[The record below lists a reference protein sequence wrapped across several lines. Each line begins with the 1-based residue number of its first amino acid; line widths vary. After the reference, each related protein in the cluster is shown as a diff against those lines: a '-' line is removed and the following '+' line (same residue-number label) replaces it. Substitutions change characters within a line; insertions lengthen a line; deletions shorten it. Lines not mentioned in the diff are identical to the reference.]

1 MKKDLVSADRAKA
14 AAAAPSAPDL
24 AAEFLDRRTPL
35 ARVRNLLHRYP
46 ALSPGIVLVVAVV
59 VFGIISPRFFFVNNL
74 SLITQQVAVVG
85 TLAIGQT
92 LIILTAGI
100 DLSVGAIMVLASM
113 VVAQTAS
120 HNHVPAVLSLLLGL
134 LVGLGAGAVNG
145 LLVTR
150 LKLPPFIVTLGT
162 LNIFI
167 ALTLLYSNSAS
178 VIGQDIP
185 ALITA
190 TGATF
195 PVFGVGVTYGVVLM
209 LVLYVIMAF
218 VLGRTAWGKHVYAV
232 GDDKE
237 AARLTGISVNR
248 VLVFGIRLVLAGTV
262 VLMEGRH
269 APDIGL
275 YIPVRVGVWGALRRS
290 WQLVKGKFWR
300 VFGILL
306 FGGLVVQIIGYAL
319 QFGITALVLTL
330 GSWADSSGATVVAV
344 VVSVAVGILTL
355 MTLIASLAFMS
366 AVQALIYL
374 DLRVRR
380 EGLDLWM
387 RPALRVEETA

>member
-1 MKKDLVSADRAKA
+1 MHLHDDVATEPLRPWLPADLLDNAARTISDNKTIMLGLPVLAGIALVAVQAVLTEVAVPGGLPGFFGSDDPFGQAGAALLLTYGVQVVLFSVVSSMLSGIIA
-14 AAAAPSAPDL
+14 L
-24 AAEFLDRRTPL
+24 AAVRSQL
-35 ARVRNLLHRYP
+35 AHRVGPRELMRLVRP
-46 ALSPGIVLVVAVV
+46 ALPALAVVGLMQSLSFMLLIGGWGLAVLGIGAGADAAISSDAAGAVAVV
-59 VFGIISPRFFFVNNL
+59 
-74 SLITQQVAVVG
+74 
-85 TLAIGQT
+85 
-92 LIILTAGI
+92 
-100 DLSVGAIMVLASM
+100 MM
-113 VVAQTAS
+113 
-120 HNHVPAVLSLLLGL
+120 
-134 LVGLGAGAVNG
+134 LVG
-145 LLVTR
+145 
-150 LKLPPFIVTLGT
+150 
-162 LNIFI
+162 
-167 ALTLLYSNSAS
+167 
-178 VIGQDIP
+178 
-185 ALITA
+185 
-190 TGATF
+190 
-195 PVFGVGVTYGVVLM
+195 GVL
-209 LVLYVIMAF
+209 
-218 VLGRTAWGKHVYAV
+218 
-232 GDDKE
+232 
-237 AARLTGISVNR
+237 